1 MARVA
6 IHGGNPATS
15 SKCRGWSTSET
26 HLALPPGVS
35 GLAAAKVIASSKS
48 NLASYSDAER
58 DLITR
63 ALQMAEWNKAKA
75 ARILGI
81 SRKKL
86 YARITEYGLD

>member
-1 MARVA
+1 MTGLVA
-6 IHGGNPATS
+6 PKSAP
-15 SKCRGWSTSET
+15 TSE
-26 HLALPPGVS
+26 
-35 GLAAAKVIASSKS
+35 S

-58 DLITR
+58 DLIER

-86 YARITEYGLD
+86 YARITKYGLE